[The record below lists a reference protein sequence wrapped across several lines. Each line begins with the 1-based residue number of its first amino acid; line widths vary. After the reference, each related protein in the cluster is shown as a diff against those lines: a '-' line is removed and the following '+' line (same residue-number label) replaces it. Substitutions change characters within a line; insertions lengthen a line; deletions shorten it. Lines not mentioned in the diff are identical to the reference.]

1 MKINPYGTQGI
12 NPYKRN
18 MNKLDQAGKTTGK
31 TTDKVEISSEAIEM
45 QQQVNQT
52 TAERQSKI
60 DEIKLQVENGT
71 YKVDPKTVAK
81 SIINFYSK
89 H

>member
-12 NPYKRN
+12 NPYKRQ
-18 MNKLDQAGKTTGK
+18 MNKLDQTGKTTGK
-31 TTDKVEISSEAIEM
+31 ADKVEISPEAKEM
-45 QQQVNQT
+45 QHQVTNQT
-52 TAERQSKI
+52 PERQAKI

-71 YKVDPKTVAK
+71 YKVDPKAVAK

-89 H
+89 N

>member
-12 NPYKRN
+12 NPYKRQ
-18 MNKLDQAGKTTGK
+18 MNKLDQAGKTAGK
-31 TTDKVEISSEAIEM
+31 AADMVEISPEAKEM
-45 QQQVNQT
+45 QHQVTNQT
-52 TAERQSKI
+52 PERQAKI

-71 YKVDPKTVAK
+71 YKVDSKAIAK